1 MESLVRRTQ
10 WLTQGLILSG
20 VLNVA
25 LLVVCLYNAV
35 QNHTIDPTGSLG
47 AVVVEERP
55 SVEVAQEV
63 RRLSYEE
70 LKEKL
75 ISPDRFERQVALTAL
90 VERHHF
96 DIGRALAGEPLA
108 VRTVDGVTV
117 FTDVKPEQHEA
128 LVLFAESEAWPLTS
142 RGLFELLA
150 DRGGDAEPSLVK
162 AFTETLEF
170 LAVDALF
177 ATIPHDPVEL
187 IEIVTSSSWNRLS
200 AFAEEQRRT
209 AVMADGQRRRFLLS
223 YLEEGASKAAE
234 LFIRSDRDHLTDAL
248 SDEQLLSLVTAI
260 GKSTPETGFLL
271 VDLLLAPHSPEL
283 WRAAGEKLYTLAG
296 EEVPAP
302 YDHTIALKRF
312 VPEELFQASEP
323 ELQTYV
329 VQKGDSLWAI
339 ARDYHVSVSQ
349 IRDAN
354 QLANDGIRPGQKLVI
369 PVEHDRIPQDAMAR
383 T

>member
-25 LLVVCLYNAV
+25 LLVVCLYNA
-35 QNHTIDPTGSLG
+35 ISGG
-47 AVVVEERP
+47 AIQTPVVVIEEP
-55 SVEVAQEV
+55 HSMGVVAEV
-63 RRLSYEE
+63 RALPY
-70 LKEKL
+70 EKL
-75 ISPDRFERQVALTAL
+75 KGRLMSSDRFEREVALTAL

-96 DIGRALAGEPLA
+96 DIGRALAGQPLA
-108 VRTVDGVTV
+108 VRTIDGVTV

-150 DRGGDAEPSLVK
+150 EQGGDAEPTLVK

-177 ATIPHDPVEL
+177 SAIPHEAVEL
-187 IEIVTSSSWNRLS
+187 IEIVTSSAWERLS

-223 YLEEGASKAAE
+223 YLELGSSVAAE
-234 LFIRSDRDHLTDAL
+234 LLIRSDRDHLTDAL
-248 SDEQLLSLVTAI
+248 SDEQLLSLVRAI

-283 WRAAGEKLYTLAG
+283 WQATGEKLYILAG

-302 YDHTIALKRF
+302 YDHATALKRF
-312 VPEELFQASEP
+312 VPEELLHTQALAP
-323 ELQTYV
+323 EIQTYV

-339 ARDYHVSVSQ
+339 ARDHQVSVNEL
-349 IRDAN
+349 RDAN
-354 QLANDGIRPGQKLVI
+354 QLANDGIRPGQELVI
-369 PVEHDRIPQDAMAR
+369 PAEQGRIPQDAMAR